1 MAEGD
6 FCWEWRKGTFVGNGE
21 RGLLSEMTG
30 RGVGN
35 DGRGLLS
42 GMTKGG
48 SFVGNDRRDV
58 GNGGRGPFVRNDRRG
73 PFCMGERDADAVLDE
88 NHEANGFVPADGRNP
103 AAPFPLFL
111 VDISIDLF
119 L

>member
-1 MAEGD
+1 MVEGD
-6 FCWEWRKGTFVGNGE
+6 FCWEWRKGPFVGND
-21 RGLLSEMTG
+21 R

-58 GNGGRGPFVRNDRRG
+58 GNGGRGPFVRNDRKG
-73 PFCMGERDADAVLDE
+73 PFCMGERNADAVLE
-88 NHEANGFVPADGRNP
+88 NHEANGFVPAYGRNP
-103 AAPFPLFL
+103 ADPFPVIPVAPFPLFL
-111 VDISIDLF
+111 VDK
-119 L
+119 